1 MKEIKCPH
9 CGKTFTPSVDEYND
23 LLSQVRNEQFEI
35 ELKKIGLR
43 LINVNITDINDE
55 SGYINSIQ
63 YDGKGHITTIE
74 TLSSELRDLKNEY
87 EKKIASIINNNNL
100 EQEKQK
106 NEIER
111 LKDKLNSEENRLKLE
126 IEKALLDA
134 NNQIAELKKISS
146 EAEYLNLTEED
157 YRLLDEIREIC
168 DEHGAVLIEDA
179 AESLGATYKGRMT
192 GSFGNYNAISFNG
205 NKIIT
210 TSGGGMLLTH
220 SKEAA
225 DKATADDIKAKLEA
239 EGAKVTLK

>member
-35 ELKKIGLR
+35 ELKKR
-43 LINVNITDINDE
+43 LDDKTE
-55 SGYINSIQ
+55 SFEIQ
-63 YDGKGHITTIE
+63 NKLDK
-74 TLSSELRDLKNEY
+74 DNLKNEY

-134 NNQIAELKKISS
+134 NNQIAELKKTDIINKKDF
-146 EAEYLNLTEED
+146 EIKINKAIQEEKD
-157 YRLLDEIREIC
+157 KS
-168 DEHGAVLIEDA
+168 IEKDRNTI
-179 AESLGATYKGRMT
+179 ETIET
-192 GSFGNYNAISFNG
+192 
-205 NKIIT
+205 
-210 TSGGGMLLTH
+210 
-220 SKEAA
+220 
-225 DKATADDIKAKLEA
+225 
-239 EGAKVTLK
+239 